1 MFNIQKHLRH
11 VVLALG
17 LAAASLTAGAAVLPT
32 YHIDVADTAASDIAY
47 IDFVFGSIDGAAA
60 ATASLGH
67 FVGMPLSELDRQG
80 AVSGTSDGFVIGN
93 AGAYNDLFLAVGG
106 PFAFDL
112 NFSEGFLGVA
122 STFDSNSVFSIAL
135 YDSNSSI
142 IGDPNG
148 ALNFSLSKTGV
159 AVTSTSS
166 LLSLTEVSD
175 VAVPEPTDWV
185 LMLTGLVFVVIM
197 TRRNGRAN
205 PRCLGAAQ
213 PAVGREVAQA

>member
-17 LAAASLTAGAAVLPT
+17 LAAASLTAGATVLPT
-32 YHIDVADTAASDIAY
+32 YHIGVANTATADIAY
-47 IDFVFGSIDGAAA
+47 IDFVFGSIDGAAPV
-60 ATASLGH
+60 TASLSH
-67 FVGMPLSELDRQG
+67 FAGMPLTELDRTG
-80 AVSGTSDGFVIGN
+80 AVSGTSKGFIIGN

-112 NFSEGFLGVA
+112 NFSEGFLDFA
-122 STFDSNSVFSIAL
+122 STFGSNSFFSIAL
-135 YDSNSSI
+135 YDSNSMI

-148 ALNFSLSKTGV
+148 ALSFSLSNTGV
-159 AVTSTSS
+159 DLTSTSS
-166 LLSLTEVSD
+166 LLSLTQVTA

-185 LMLTGLVFVVIM
+185 LMLTGLVFVVYM

-205 PRCLGAAQ
+205 ARRLAA
-213 PAVGREVAQA
+213 A